1 VCMYCGALLPVTRI
15 EAAPRQ
21 RQLDNADHAFNT
33 VIDPSRSRVNNQSE
47 SALASALQIE
57 EGEAR
62 AFIGAGKPV
71 PVARCSTRQEAELI
85 AALLRTCGVG
95 ASVVADDDLK
105 LEKDLIRARRI
116 VRNQD
121 LLEIH
126 HSGGHVAIAVSAIR
140 LLVVGA
146 LRSSRIDFTEGI
158 SRSRGNSGSLLDTSE
173 FRSDEMLVDVYGPDL
188 EQSFRIKSDGF
199 DYSGL
204 VRPMSFRAEV
214 NFQTALT
221 VLQEA
226 AHRAKTDDDF
236 ARIRGLLSRAW
247 PERSRV
253 ETRGVKRAGLAFRP
267 VAQGSV
273 ISDNRNQFERY
284 SRLMFVTLG

>member
-1 VCMYCGALLPVTRI
+1 MYCGALLPVTRI

-33 VIDPSRSRVNNQSE
+33 VIEPARSRVNNQSE
-47 SALASALQIE
+47 GALASALQIE

-62 AFIGAGKPV
+62 AFIVAGKAV
-71 PVARCSTRQEAELI
+71 PVARSSTRQEAELI

-95 ASVVADDDLK
+95 ASVVADEDLK
-105 LEKDLIRARRI
+105 LETDLIRARRI
-116 VRNQD
+116 VRKQD

-126 HSGGHVAIAVSAIR
+126 HSGGNISIDVSEIR

-158 SRSRGNSGSLLDTSE
+158 SRTRGNSGSLLDTSE
-173 FRSDEMLVDVYGPDL
+173 FRSDEMLVDVYGPGL
-188 EQSFRIKSDGF
+188 EQSFRIRSDGF

-214 NFQTALT
+214 NFQSLLA
-221 VLQEA
+221 VLKET
-226 AHRAKTDDDF
+226 AHRAKTDEDF

-273 ISDNRNQFERY
+273 ISDNRNQFDRY
-284 SRLMFVTLG
+284 SRLMFATSG